1 MNLSIIIVN
10 YNTKELLTKCL
21 MSLFRWCEEELKNG
35 EYEIIVVDNGS
46 SDGSVTETQNSQFP
60 IKIIKNETNLGFAK
74 ANNVGVKAAQ
84 GQNILLLN
92 SDTEVNSLAIQ
103 KTLKFLEESKGD
115 IKGNYR
121 SENRRET
128 EKSSEVGEMGVVT
141 CRVSLNNGKIDPACH
156 RGFPTP
162 WNAFCYFLKLEKLFP
177 KFKFFS
183 GYHQYYKDLSSIH
196 EIDAI
201 SGAFF
206 MVRREV
212 IDVVGLLDEDYF
224 MYGEDLDWCY
234 RIKAAGYRIIYNPS
248 YSIVHHKK
256 KSGRDTGN
264 VELQKKTQRHFWQTM
279 RIFYEK
285 HYVKKYP
292 RIVNATVLFLLK
304 MLG

>member
-10 YNTKELLTKCL
+10 YNTKELLFKCL
-21 MSLFRWCEEELKNG
+21 QSITRWCEEEFTTQK
-35 EYEIIVVDNGS
+35 YEVIVVDNGS
-46 SDGSVTETQNSQFP
+46 TDGSVDEIQNSV
-60 IKIIKNETNLGFAK
+60 KIIKNETNLGFAK
-74 ANNVGVKAAQ
+74 ANNIGIKAAQ

-103 KTLKFLEESKGD
+103 KTLNFLEEFKGD
-115 IKGNYR
+115 FKGKIKG
-121 SENRRET
+121 EI
-128 EKSSEVGEMGVVT
+128 GVAT
-141 CRVSLNNGKIDPACH
+141 CKILLTNGKIDPSCH

-162 WNAFCYFLKLEKLFP
+162 WNAFCYFLKLEKCFA
-177 KFKFFS
+177 KFKLFS

-196 EIDAI
+196 EVDAI

-206 MVRREV
+206 MIRRDV

-234 RIKAAGYRIIYNPS
+234 RIKAAGYRIMYNPS

-256 KSGRDTGN
+256 KSGRQSQDSA
-264 VELQKKTQRHFWQTM
+264 LQKRTQRYFWQTM

-285 HYVKKYP
+285 HYLKKYP
-292 RIVNATVLFLLK
+292 QALNFIVLKVLKLLS
-304 MLG
+304 